1 MLTPRQR
8 RQANTE
14 VTLIRRKAAIHTQP
28 RLSSLGVVVA
38 LTLALLITSCGGD
51 DKPSSTPTP
60 DSQAQG
66 RTAITFTTQSGKKPT
81 LYAEIAQTIPELNVG
96 LSNRQSLPPDVGMF
110 FVLPFRGPGFWMKDT
125 TIALS
130 VAFIAPCG
138 NIVGLAD
145 MQPLTDQLHN
155 ADAEYK
161 FGLEV
166 NLGWF
171 ARNGI
176 ALGDK
181 VVIPSHLKQPGCP

>member
-1 MLTPRQR
+1 M
-8 RQANTE
+8 
-14 VTLIRRKAAIHTQP
+14 KKP
-28 RLSSLGVVVA
+28 RL
-38 LTLALLITSCGGD
+38 LLLLVPLLFLIVSCSGD
-51 DKPSSTPTP
+51 DKPSGTPTP
-60 DSQAQG
+60 NPQAQG
-66 RTAITFTTQSGKKPT
+66 RTPITFTAQSGKKPT

-96 LSNRQSLPPDVGMF
+96 LSKRDSLPPDVGMF
-110 FVLPFRGPGFWMKDT
+110 FILPFRGPGFWMKDT
-125 TIALS
+125 TIPLT

-145 MQPLTDQLHN
+145 MQPLTEELHQ

-161 FGLEV
+161 FALET

-171 ARNGI
+171 AKNGV